1 MSDSEA
7 RSGLNAVAV
16 ARRYFSVMLLMLV
29 FLVGAGFYS
38 MRAMPSGIYPEA
50 AFPRIVVIATVPRLG
65 IKSVEVSV
73 TRPLEEAVGVVQG
86 VVSVRVRSKT
96 IRGASELSIDF
107 AAETPIS
114 SCGPTA

>member
-86 VVSVRVRSKT
+86 VVRVRSKT